1 MQTRLRVVAVLFAL
15 LPATGV
21 AQQQPSVTAPVVAA
35 KTPSECTKTLNDW
48 RTEQITPALNAYR
61 AATPEN
67 REKAVAAYTA
77 AFQSV
82 SVEMNRAARVCAAR
96 FDVKTIPSAQLGEL
110 VELYALAADTAGR
123 RRATER
129 MLSATDLP
137 PRQQA
142 QALLLGISQEI
153 SRQSGYFGI
162 LEGAER
168 IVDRIDA
175 LPDSLAD
182 IKLRAHQTLLGQYDY
197 LDVNE
202 GLRKHAIATI
212 ELGRRLKMP
221 KATVSGFESLARSA
235 ADRLQP
241 DSALAILTAAEKE
254 LGSEPTK
261 EAFADFRNRYALI
274 GTKAAPIEGQW
285 WLNTTGVPS
294 TVMPNDGKVR
304 LIEFTAH
311 WCAPC
316 KNSYPG
322 LRALAAR
329 FSGKEF
335 EGVLVTSLYG
345 YIGAQRGLTPEQEVE
360 ADRAYYGKEHE
371 LPFKVAVNTIPKA
384 TATAR
389 FQQPKADEDY
399 RVGGIPQI
407 IIIDRRGVIRQIV
420 TGWDQGNTKRI
431 GDLIERLLKEPS
443 A

>member
-1 MQTRLRVVAVLFAL
+1 MQTRSRFVAVLLAL
-15 LPATGV
+15 VPAVGV
-21 AQQQPSVTAPVVAA
+21 AQLQPSATAPVVAA
-35 KTPSECTKTLNDW
+35 KTPGECTKALNDW
-48 RTEQITPALNAYR
+48 RTEQITPLMNAYR
-61 AATPEN
+61 TATPEN

-77 AFQSV
+77 AFRSL
-82 SVEMNRAARVCAAR
+82 SSETTRAAGVCAAR
-96 FDVKTIPSAQLGEL
+96 FDVKTIPSAQLSEL

-123 RRATER
+123 RRVTER

-137 PRQQA
+137 PRQKA
-142 QALLLGISQEI
+142 EALVLEMRQEI
-153 SRQSGYFGI
+153 SRQTGYFGI
-162 LEGAER
+162 LESAER
-168 IVDRIDA
+168 VADRIDA

-182 IKLRAHQTLLGQYDY
+182 IKLRAHQSLLGQYEY

-202 GLRKHAIATI
+202 GLRKHATATI

-221 KATVSGFESLARSA
+221 QATVGGFESLARSA

-241 DSALAILTAAEKE
+241 DSALAILAAAEKE
-254 LGSEPTK
+254 IGSELANK
-261 EAFADFRNRYALI
+261 AFADFRNRYALI

-285 WLNTTGVPS
+285 WLNMTGTPS

-322 LRALAAR
+322 LRSIAER
-329 FSGKEF
+329 FSGKGF

-345 YIGAQRGLTPEQEVE
+345 YIGAQKALTPEQEVE

-371 LPFKVAVNTIPKA
+371 LPFRVAVNPPPKPQPGK
-384 TATAR
+384 
-389 FQQPKADEDY
+389 FMQPKADEDY

-407 IIIDRRGVIRQIV
+407 VIIDRRGVIRQIV
-420 TGWDQGNTKRI
+420 IGWDQGNTKRI

>member
-1 MQTRLRVVAVLFAL
+1 MLTRSRVVAVLLTL
-15 LPATGV
+15 LSTTSI
-21 AQQQPSVTAPVVAA
+21 AQPQPSATAPSVVGKA
-35 KTPSECTKTLNDW
+35 PGECTKTLNDW
-48 RTEQITPALNAYR
+48 RTEQLAPLLSAYR

-67 REKAVAAYTA
+67 QEKAANAYTA
-77 AFQSV
+77 AARSL
-82 SVEMNRAARVCAAR
+82 SSEAIRAANVCAAR
-96 FDVKTIPSAQLGEL
+96 FDVNTIPPAQLGDL
-110 VELYALAADTAGR
+110 IALYAFAGDTAGR

-129 MLSATDLP
+129 MLSARDLP

-142 QALLLGISQEI
+142 QALALEMNQEI
-153 SRQSGYFGI
+153 SRQNGYFGI
-162 LEGAER
+162 LESAER
-168 IVDRIDA
+168 IADRIDA

-182 IKLRAHQTLLGQYDY
+182 IKLKAHQTLLGQYEY

-202 GLRKHAIATI
+202 GLRKHATATI

-221 KATVSGFESLARSA
+221 EAMLNGFSSLARSA

-241 DSALAILTAAEKE
+241 DSALAILAAAEKE
-254 LGSEPTK
+254 LGSSLATR
-261 EAFADFRNRYALI
+261 AFADFRNRYALI

-285 WLNTTGVPS
+285 WLNTTGTPS

-311 WCAPC
+311 WCGPC

-322 LRALAAR
+322 LRALAER
-329 FSGKEF
+329 FRGKEF

-345 YIGAQRGLTPEQEVE
+345 FIGTQRGLTPEQEVE

-371 LPFKVAVNTIPKA
+371 LPFRVAVNPPPKPQPGKF
-384 TATAR
+384 T
-389 FQQPKADEDY
+389 QPKADEDY

-407 IIIDRRGVIRQIV
+407 IIIDRRGVIRQMV